1 MAKVTT
7 IPATKNK
14 FTALPTNALTK
25 RRVAGYARVSTDS
38 DEQLTSYEAQVNY
51 YTDYIKSRSDWE
63 FVKVYTD
70 EGISALGTKH
80 RDGFKKMIAD
90 ALAGKIDLIIT
101 KSVSRFARNTV
112 DSLVTIRKLKE
123 KGVECFF
130 EKENIYTF
138 DGKGELLLTIM
149 SSLAQEESR
158 SISENVTWGQRK
170 RFSDGKVSVGYSNF
184 LGFEKGEND
193 TLKVVPEEAETV
205 RIIYKLFL
213 EGKTTQG
220 IANYLMEHG
229 VLSPARKQK
238 WQASTISSIL
248 TNEKYKGDAL
258 LQKRFTADFLT
269 KELRENNGEVPQYY
283 VEGSHEAIISPE
295 EFDMVQDEMARRK
308 ELGRAYSDKAF
319 HSKLI
324 CGDCGGF
331 YGRKV
336 WHSTDEYRTV
346 IFQCNRKFKNE
357 IKCTTPRLTE
367 DEIKERFLTAYNEL
381 MGNRENVI
389 ADCELIR
396 QTLCTTEELDAG
408 MQQAQDEM
416 AVIAGLM
423 QAHIKK
429 NASIAQSQEDYA
441 IETERIEK
449 RYNDALERY
458 TALESE
464 KTKRVRKSKELKAF
478 TKTLKQQPLVVA
490 EWNERLWIT
499 LLDTATVQRDGGI
512 VFRFKSGVERIG

>member
-1 MAKVTT
+1 MIPIVIGVTGYRQLKAAD
-7 IPATKNK
+7 IPQLKQTVSQQLARLQATYPASSFIMLNSLAAGADTLCAQAAVERGITLICPLPLAAADYRTD
-14 FTALPTNALTK
+14 FTPVQQK
-25 RRVAGYARVSTDS
+25 
-38 DEQLTSYEAQVNY
+38 Q
-51 YTDYIKSRSDWE
+51 
-63 FVKVYTD
+63 F
-70 EGISALGTKH
+70 
-80 RDGFKKMIAD
+80 D
-90 ALAGKIDLIIT
+90 ALLKQAASVFVAPDTEARPSQTDRSYSYRQAGIYIAAHSHLLLALWDGSAGK
-101 KSVSRFARNTV
+101 
-112 DSLVTIRKLKE
+112 
-123 KGVECFF
+123 KGGC
-130 EKENIYTF
+130 
-138 DGKGELLLTIM
+138 G
-149 SSLAQEESR
+149 S
-158 SISENVTWGQRK
+158 
-170 RFSDGKVSVGYSNF
+170 
-184 LGFEKGEND
+184 
-193 TLKVVPEEAETV
+193 AETV
-205 RIIYKLFL
+205 GFMLNGQPRDEQAGFTGGFQGAVMQI
-213 EGKTTQG
+213 KTRR
-220 IANYLMEHG
+220 
-229 VLSPARKQK
+229 LS
-238 WQASTISSIL
+238 
-248 TNEKYKGDAL
+248 
-258 LQKRFTADFLT
+258 QKRFTVDFLT

-416 AVIAGLM
+416 TVVAGLM

-429 NASIAQSQEDYA
+429 NASIAQSQADYA

-499 LLDTATVQRDGGI
+499 LLDTATVNRDGKI